1 MVVMKKLESKNDPVL
16 NKDRQDNIAVL
27 MTI

>member
-1 MVVMKKLESKNDPVL
+1 MVVMKKLESKNDLVL